1 MLAAISRSPL
11 VWLPVLVLGLVYVFT
26 AGRYDLFRNELYFI
40 ASGRHPAFGYA
51 DLPPVV
57 PLVAAA
63 TQAFGVN
70 VWILHLPAV
79 VAALA
84 LIPLTAQ
91 LARTVG
97 GDERAAWMAA
107 IAVTIAPGSW
117 NSAPA
122 GSVCV

>member
-84 LIPLTAQ
+84 LIPLTAR

-117 NSAPA
+117 RSAPA